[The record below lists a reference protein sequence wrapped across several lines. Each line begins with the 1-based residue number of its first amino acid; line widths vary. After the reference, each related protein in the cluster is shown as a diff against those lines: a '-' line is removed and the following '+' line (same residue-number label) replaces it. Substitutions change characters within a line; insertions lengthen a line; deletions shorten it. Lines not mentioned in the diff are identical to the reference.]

1 MMVTWLMAAYAAVVV
16 VLLATSGGVALFV
29 SDTVRA
35 DRAYRLVKLL
45 LAAVTSGTGLVACL
59 IQLHQDGL
67 L

>member
-1 MMVTWLMAAYAAVVV
+1 MTAYAAVVM

-29 SDTVRA
+29 TDTARA

-45 LAAVTSGTGLVACL
+45 LAAVTGGTGLVACL
-59 IQLHQDGL
+59 IQLHQVGL